1 MFIFMA
7 NLKSPDRLIGA
18 MPPRKLKTP
27 TKIVRPSLVS
37 RGSGMT
43 TGLELWR
50 IPMTSKIIMIDRT
63 ADGRFAVDVLTWNS
77 VAGLNAAD
85 TQLLKDATCED
96 TA

>member
-1 MFIFMA
+1 
-7 NLKSPDRLIGA
+7 

-27 TKIVRPSLVS
+27 TKVIRPSLVS

-43 TGLELWR
+43 AGLELWR
-50 IPMTSKIIMIDRT
+50 LPINSKIILIDRT
-63 ADGRFAVDVLTWNS
+63 ADSRFAADVTTWNS

-85 TQLLKDATCED
+85 TQLLKDATSED

>member
-1 MFIFMA
+1 
-7 NLKSPDRLIGA
+7 

-27 TKIVRPSLVS
+27 TKTIRPSLVS

-50 IPMTSKIIMIDRT
+50 IPINSKIVMIDRT
-63 ADGRFAVDVLTWNS
+63 VDQRFAVDVATWNS
-77 VAGLNAAD
+77 VAGLNATD
-85 TQLLKDATCED
+85 TQILKDATSED

>member
-1 MFIFMA
+1 
-7 NLKSPDRLIGA
+7 

-27 TKIVRPSLVS
+27 TKVIRPSLVS

-63 ADGRFAVDVLTWNS
+63 PDNRFAVDVLTWNS
-77 VAGLNAAD
+77 VAGLNAVD
-85 TQLLKDATCED
+85 TQLLKDATSED
-96 TA
+96 TT